1 MHYIFKLLIFLVC
14 DILYKKLLKAVI
26 MNIGNLHI
34 DGFAALA
41 PMAGVADRAFR
52 EICRGYGA
60 AFTESEMI
68 SAKALSMCD
77 KKSYELMHITNGER
91 PTGIQLFGNSPE
103 VIEKAVKSVE
113 TENPDFIDF
122 NFGCPAPKIAGNG
135 SGSALLKTP
144 DVIGEI
150 LKSANS
156 VTDKPITAKIRIGW
170 DNETKNA
177 VKTATTIEKNGAVA
191 ITVHGRT
198 RSQYYSGEADWNIIK
213 QVKESVSIPVIGNG
227 DVTSREIAKKRL
239 EQSGVD
245 AIMIGRGAF
254 GNPWIFRETVQYLQ
268 NGICIQK
275 PTNEEKYETI
285 LKHLGLEIEE
295 KGENI
300 AVKEMRKH
308 ISAYTKSMP
317 DSSSFRSKIN
327 TMETAEEVRKCLK
340 EYFAQ

>member
-68 SAKALSMCD
+68 SAKALSMGD

-144 DVIGEI
+144 DVIG
-150 LKSANS
+150 
-156 VTDKPITAKIRIGW
+156 
-170 DNETKNA
+170 
-177 VKTATTIEKNGAVA
+177 
-191 ITVHGRT
+191 VHGRT
-198 RSQYYSGEADWNIIK
+198 RAQMYAPPVDTEAIRE
-213 QVKESVSIPVIGNG
+213 VKNAVSIPVIGNG
-227 DVTSREIAKKRL
+227 DITDG
-239 EQSGVD
+239 QSAALMFEKTNCDLLMV
-245 AIMIGRGAF
+245 GRGAL
-254 GNPWIFRETVQYLQ
+254 GRPWVFAQINAYMTDGRILPEPPVSERMRVMV
-268 NGICIQK
+268 NHVKKIC
-275 PTNEEKYETI
+275 EY
-285 LKHLGLEIEE
+285 
-295 KGENI
+295 KGEKI
-300 AVKEMRKH
+300 GIKEARKH
-308 ISAYTKSMP
+308 AAWYIKGIRNAAEYRQSVGLLESIEQLEEIAYKISIS
-317 DSSSFRSKIN
+317 N
-327 TMETAEEVRKCLK
+327 
-340 EYFAQ
+340 

>member
-68 SAKALSMCD
+68 SAKALSMGD

-122 NFGCPAPKIAGNG
+122 NFGCP
-135 SGSALLKTP
+135 
-144 DVIGEI
+144 
-150 LKSANS
+150 
-156 VTDKPITAKIRIGW
+156 GW

-198 RSQYYSGEADWNIIK
+198 RAQMYAPPVDTEAIRE
-213 QVKESVSIPVIGNG
+213 VKNAVSIPVIGNG
-227 DVTSREIAKKRL
+227 DITDG
-239 EQSGVD
+239 QSAALMFEKTNCDLLMV
-245 AIMIGRGAF
+245 GRGAL
-254 GNPWIFRETVQYLQ
+254 GRPWV
-268 NGICIQK
+268 
-275 PTNEEKYETI
+275 
-285 LKHLGLEIEE
+285 
-295 KGENI
+295 
-300 AVKEMRKH
+300 
-308 ISAYTKSMP
+308 
-317 DSSSFRSKIN
+317 
-327 TMETAEEVRKCLK
+327 
-340 EYFAQ
+340 FAQINAYMTDGRILPEPPVSERMRVMVNHANIRAKKSA